1 MFENTFFLT
10 LISALSAHRW
20 PYDIAVPQNEAHAC
34 VLYTQS
40 YAAMHIYWVTK
51 PFSRITRQQ
60 APNKKKTEMIFATFV
75 RVYVRPFGRCVEF
88 STSASCSFTWLCL
101 YSARTE
107 SGHKKPHSNVANS
120 DGWIANLQ
128 RATTKN
134 RSKTRTRRKKIL
146 WQKEGNRNEHEETKC
161 ARADQRASAN
171 AKETR
176 ATHTHTVQMTFAI
189 FGCAHRHKTKGATIF
204 SPKKKCYQSLE
215 SMWMW
220 MSFFFWLPLT
230 RAVRC

>member
-1 MFENTFFLT
+1 MFTCALLGDALN
-10 LISALSAHRW
+10 SAQAHRVHLHG
-20 PYDIAVPQNEAHAC
+20 YAC
-34 VLYTQS
+34 ILLT
-40 YAAMHIYWVTK
+40 
-51 PFSRITRQQ
+51 
-60 APNKKKTEMIFATFV
+60 
-75 RVYVRPFGRCVEF
+75 
-88 STSASCSFTWLCL
+88 
-101 YSARTE
+101 ARTE